1 MEYTQ
6 DEIDEIR
13 KNFLCSSENNF
24 YTQTHSLNEIK
35 DDDFNKM
42 TKNINLYKLISE
54 NIIIRKKL
62 QTLEN
67 EINELKKAMK
77 Q

>member
-1 MEYTQ
+1 MEYNQ
-6 DEIDEIR
+6 DEINEIR

-24 YTQTHSLNEIK
+24 YTQTDSLNEIK
-35 DDDFNKM
+35 DDDFNEM

-62 QTLEN
+62 QILEN

>member
-6 DEIDEIR
+6 EDLNEIR
-13 KNFLCSSENNF
+13 KNFLCSIENNF
-24 YTQTHSLNEIK
+24 YTQTESINEIK
-35 DDDFNKM
+35 DDDFNEM

-67 EINELKKAMK
+67 DINELKKSIK